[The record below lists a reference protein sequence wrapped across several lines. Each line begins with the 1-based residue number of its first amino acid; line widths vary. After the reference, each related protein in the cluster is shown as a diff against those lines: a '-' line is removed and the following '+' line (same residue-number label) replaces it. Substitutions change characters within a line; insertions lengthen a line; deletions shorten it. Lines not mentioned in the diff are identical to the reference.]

1 MPISTH
7 TTRHVFVI
15 GQTPGPGFVVEH
27 DYALTTK
34 VPDSDKLFATMPDWS
49 GRIWFVT
56 RNGIVGTIDQ
66 GNGAIK
72 TLDYKIRQSS
82 ELLRFTRVA
91 HGKDQ
96 SYRLEVQSTGDES
109 EDLRRRAIEPVRVI
123 HDAQDRP
130 ITGGLR

>member
-1 MPISTH
+1 MQLQQRQWVSVGLGNHPIEDPLIN
-7 TTRHVFVI
+7 RA
-15 GQTPGPGFVVEH
+15 G
-27 DYALTTK
+27 TK
-34 VPDSDKLFATMPDWS
+34 RLQEFTC
-49 GRIWFVT
+49 I
-56 RNGIVGTIDQ
+56 
-66 GNGAIK
+66 GAIK

-91 HGKDQ
+91 HGKNQ

-123 HDAQDRP
+123 HDAQERP